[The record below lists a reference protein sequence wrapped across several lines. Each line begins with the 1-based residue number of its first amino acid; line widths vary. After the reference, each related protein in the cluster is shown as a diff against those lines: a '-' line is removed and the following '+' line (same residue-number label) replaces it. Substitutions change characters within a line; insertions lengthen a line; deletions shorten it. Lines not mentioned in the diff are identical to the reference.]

1 MQPRRLL
8 VLASGTVFTI
18 LLSGCGGGGS
28 TAVNSSVTG
37 TVAFGRPVAGQTV
50 QALDSAGRICATAT
64 TASDGTYSVD
74 TSSCVPGAVAFYV
87 AAYTTPSGA
96 PLEAVAVPP
105 QGTNVVKGVVNI
117 NPLTTLL
124 AYYAAGLVASAN
136 SPTNSGQVL
145 VLLPQITAAQYQQA
159 MTGVLTAPLLHV
171 LQASYGV
178 TTTGFDPTSAP
189 FVANGQ
195 GVDGFFDAFPF
206 SASGTSVQ
214 VAASSSPG
222 PLVQVTLPTTAGGNS
237 TVISTSAY
245 TIGGNVSGLASG
257 SLTLLMNGTGPFN
270 VTANGA
276 FVFPTQ
282 VSSTYAVTVGTQPV
296 GQVCTVSN
304 GSGSGVTANVSNVSI
319 TCSARTYTIG
329 GTVTGLAAGSQV
341 TLNDNGADPATVT
354 ASGAFT
360 FTTPVAYSGGYAVT
374 VGTQPTGQTCTVSGA
389 SGSGVTAN
397 VSTVSVTCSTNTYTI
412 GGSVT
417 GLASGT
423 QVTLLNN
430 GADPAVVTANTTFTF
445 ATPVAYNSSYAVTV
459 GTQPVGQTC
468 TVSNNGSGSGVT
480 ANVSSVSIS
489 CSANTYTIGG
499 SVTGLASGRQVTVQN
514 NGADPA
520 TVTVSGAFTFAT
532 PVAYN
537 GGYAVTVGTQPTG
550 QTCTV
555 SGASGSGVTANV
567 STVSVTCSTNTYTIG
582 GSVTGL
588 ASGTQVTLR
597 NNGADPTVVTAN
609 TSFTFA
615 TPVAYSGSYAVTV
628 GTQPNGQT
636 CTVSNNGS
644 GSGVTAN
651 VSNVGITCSANTYTI
666 GGRVT
671 GLGSGRQV
679 TLQNNGADPAVVT
692 ANTTFTFAT
701 PVAYNGSY
709 AVTVGTQPNGESCT
723 VSNGSGSGV
732 AANVSNVS
740 VACAANPIFVYVGNY
755 GSNNV
760 LGYSLNPLTGAT
772 NNIPGAPFPAGT
784 YDRWVTANPAGTFAY
799 AVNQNSNN
807 VSAYSV
813 NAATG
818 TLTPVPGS
826 PFATGGSVPVFVTVN
841 ATGTFAYVAN
851 SASGDVT
858 VFSIDPT
865 TGALG
870 TVAGSPFAAG
880 TVPISIAINPAGT
893 FAYVANK
900 NSNDISA
907 YAIDPTTGALTPVP
921 GSPFA
926 NSAGFGSIQSITVNA
941 AGTFA
946 YGANGWGPVSGFS
959 IDPTSGALTA
969 VPGSPFASTAGGAT
983 WVEVN
988 PAGTFAYLATGNGGY
1003 VLTFSIDPTSGALTQ
1018 VTGGSCGAHS
1028 GVPGVNYIKIN
1039 SAGTY
1044 AYMANGWVLNVSVCS
1059 IDPSS
1064 GALTDVP
1071 GSPFGVGARPLGIG
1085 VVQH

>member
-1 MQPRRLL
+1 MQPCKLL
-8 VLASGTVFTI
+8 VLASGTVVTI
-18 LLSGCGGGGS
+18 LLSACGGGS
-28 TAVNSSVTG
+28 SAVNNPVTG
-37 TVAFGRPVAGQTV
+37 TAASGRPVAGQTV
-50 QALDSAGRICATAT
+50 QALDSAGLICATAT

-74 TSSCVPGAVAFYV
+74 TSGCVPGAVAFYV

-124 AYYAAGLVASAN
+124 AYYAAGLVATAN
-136 SPTNSGQVL
+136 PPTNNAQVL
-145 VLLPQITAAQYQQA
+145 ALLPQITAAQYQQA
-159 MTGVLTAPLLHV
+159 MTGVLTAPLLHT
-171 LQASYGV
+171 LQAGYGV

-195 GVDGFFDAFPF
+195 GVDGFFDAYPF

-237 TVISTSAY
+237 TVTSISAY
-245 TIGGNVSGLASG
+245 AIGGNVSGLASG

-276 FVFPTQ
+276 FIFPTQ
-282 VSSTYAVTVGTQPV
+282 VSSTYAVTVGAQPV

-319 TCSARTYTIG
+319 TCSAKTYTIG

-360 FTTPVAYSGGYAVT
+360 FATPVAYNSGYAVT
-374 VGTQPTGQTCTVSGA
+374 VGTQPTGQTCTVSG
-389 SGSGVTAN
+389 G
-397 VSTVSVTCSTNTYTI
+397 
-412 GGSVT
+412 
-417 GLASGT
+417 
-423 QVTLLNN
+423 
-430 GADPAVVTANTTFTF
+430 
-445 ATPVAYNSSYAVTV
+445 
-459 GTQPVGQTC
+459 
-468 TVSNNGSGSGVT
+468 
-480 ANVSSVSIS
+480 
-489 CSANTYTIGG
+489 
-499 SVTGLASGRQVTVQN
+499 
-514 NGADPA
+514 
-520 TVTVSGAFTFAT
+520 
-532 PVAYN
+532 
-537 GGYAVTVGTQPTG
+537 
-550 QTCTV
+550 
-555 SGASGSGVTANV
+555 SGSGVTANV

-597 NNGADPTVVTAN
+597 
-609 TSFTFA
+609 
-615 TPVAYSGSYAVTV
+615 
-628 GTQPNGQT
+628 
-636 CTVSNNGS
+636 
-644 GSGVTAN
+644 
-651 VSNVGITCSANTYTI
+651 
-666 GGRVT
+666 
-671 GLGSGRQV
+671 
-679 TLQNNGADPAVVT
+679 NNGADPAVVT

-732 AANVSNVS
+732 AANISSVS

-760 LGYSLNPLTGAT
+760 LGYRLNPLTGAT

-818 TLTPVPGS
+818 TLTAVPGS
-826 PFATGGSVPVFVTVN
+826 PFATGGSVPVFITVN

-865 TGALG
+865 TGALS

-969 VPGSPFASTAGGAT
+969 VPGSPFVSTAGGGQ
-983 WVEVN
+983 WVEIN

-1003 VLTFSIDPTSGALTQ
+1003 VLTFSIDATSGALTQ
-1018 VTGGSCGAHS
+1018 ITGGSCGAHS

-1044 AYMANGWVLNVSVCS
+1044 AYMANGLVLNVSVCS